1 MLLDELLKCA
11 SIAAANQ
18 LHQPDVI
25 GIFFRSTLVS
35 SIVLRHRDLDVGPR
49 QNLPENA
56 ARSSTIL
63 VAILFVATH
72 QRPVHASRAIKQRLP
87 MNYQLIPK
95 ELRPIAEKVE
105 AQQRISESDALSL
118 YGTND
123 LNALGMIANMVRERK
138 NGNYATYIHNR
149 YINYSNICIL
159 SCQFCAFAAKKRDAH
174 AFEYAID
181 EIVRVVD
188 DALRLGGAEV
198 PMVGGLH
205 PSLKKDWYLD
215 LLRRLRALDPQLHI
229 KAFTAIEVRHL
240 AHRIFKM
247 PIRDTLEILR
257 DAGLGSITGGGAEI
271 FHPIVRDQ
279 ICRGKETAA
288 EWLDVHR
295 AWHSMGGRSTCTM
308 LYGHIETLVHR
319 ADHLRQLRQL
329 QEETGGFTGFIP
341 FAFEPTQSHS
351 ILADINRA
359 SAFEQLR
366 NLAVSRI
373 YLDNIDHLTA
383 YWVSLGLPLAQVSL
397 SYGVDDLHGTILEE
411 KIFHMA
417 GATTPQQQTIAAL
430 AHATREGGREPVQRD
445 SHYRH
450 IVQRP
455 SATNPVS
462 APAELACA

>member
-1 MLLDELLKCA
+1 
-11 SIAAANQ
+11 
-18 LHQPDVI
+18 
-25 GIFFRSTLVS
+25 
-35 SIVLRHRDLDVGPR
+35 
-49 QNLPENA
+49 
-56 ARSSTIL
+56 
-63 VAILFVATH
+63 
-72 QRPVHASRAIKQRLP
+72 
-87 MNYQLIPK
+87 MNSQLIPK

-105 AQQRISESDALSL
+105 ARQRISEAEALAL
-118 YGTND
+118 YRAND
-123 LNALGMIANMVRERK
+123 LNALGMIANVVRERK

-181 EIVRVVD
+181 EIIEAVR
-188 DALRLGGAEV
+188 DALHLGVTEV
-198 PMVGGLH
+198 HMVGGLH
-205 PSLKKDWYLD
+205 PTLKKEWYLD
-215 LLRRLRALDPQLHI
+215 LLQRLRALDPHLHI

-240 AHRIFKM
+240 AQRIFRM
-247 PIRDTLEILR
+247 PIGDTLETLR
-257 DAGLGSITGGGAEI
+257 AAGLGSITGGGAEI
-271 FHPIVRDQ
+271 FDPAVRDK

-308 LYGHIETLVHR
+308 LYGHIETLAQRV
-319 ADHLRQLRQL
+319 DHLRQLREL
-329 QEETGGFTGFIP
+329 QDETGGFTGFVP
-341 FAFEPTQSHS
+341 FAFEPSQALG
-351 ILADINRA
+351 ILADIKRA

-417 GATTPQQQTIAAL
+417 GATTPQQQTVAAL
-430 AHATREGGREPVQRD
+430 EHAIREAGREPVQRD

-450 IVQRP
+450 ISPR
-455 SATNPVS
+455 ATTEKQATSPQAV
-462 APAELACA
+462 LACA